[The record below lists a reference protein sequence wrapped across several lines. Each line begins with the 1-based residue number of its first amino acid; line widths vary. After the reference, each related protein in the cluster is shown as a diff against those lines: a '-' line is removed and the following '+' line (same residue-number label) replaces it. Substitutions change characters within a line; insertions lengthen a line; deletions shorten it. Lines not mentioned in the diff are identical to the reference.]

1 MELKAWWPLGKEDQ
15 PGLGTLSQA
24 SFPCLS
30 LVPPRPGNTWLGE
43 GLQGTLY
50 SEAFYILEFKIA
62 ESFAKQNHICL

>member
-1 MELKAWWPLGKEDQ
+1 MALKAWWPLGKEDQ

-30 LVPPRPGNTWLGE
+30 LVPPRPGSTWLGE

-50 SEAFYILEFKIA
+50 SEAFYILEFKIS